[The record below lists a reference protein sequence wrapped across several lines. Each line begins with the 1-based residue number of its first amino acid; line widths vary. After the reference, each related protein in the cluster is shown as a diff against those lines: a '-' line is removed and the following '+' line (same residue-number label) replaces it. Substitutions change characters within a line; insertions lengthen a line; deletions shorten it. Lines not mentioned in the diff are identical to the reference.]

1 MIEIPSTIMPAETA
15 LKKGFPGIKR
25 AIGGVKIRLSS
36 GRWIKVPK
44 SALVWHR
51 GRGFWSVFSG
61 SKHDRYYAAKT
72 KIKRT
77 KRPKYSHIG
86 DAYKWV

>member
-1 MIEIPSTIMPAETA
+1 MPAETA

-51 GRGFWSVFSG
+51 GRGFWSVYTGVKYDKKFP
-61 SKHDRYYAAKT
+61 AET
-72 KIKRT
+72 KIKR
-77 KRPKYSHIG
+77 KQRPKYSHVG